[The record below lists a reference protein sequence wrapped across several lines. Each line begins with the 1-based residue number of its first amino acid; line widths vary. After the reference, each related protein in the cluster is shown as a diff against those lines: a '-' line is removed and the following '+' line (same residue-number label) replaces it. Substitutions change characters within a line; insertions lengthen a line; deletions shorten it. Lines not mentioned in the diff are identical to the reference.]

1 MPLRIL
7 PCRAVCAGL
16 ALAGLSLSGCSTS
29 QLVARG
35 ASPLIAHGVAA
46 MNRETDLELA
56 RASIPA
62 NLKMIEA
69 LLLAD
74 PGNVAYRVQAAMGFY
89 GYALGFVEP
98 DERDRAAELYQ
109 RARDHAQVAL
119 EHAGITP
126 ATLTGD
132 AAGLEQALARLDAR
146 AVPALFWT
154 ASAWGKWI
162 ELQLDDPAR
171 LAELPRVESLMQR
184 VLALD
189 ERIIT
194 AARTFLAC
202 ITADARPCLAAI
214 LPVMQPSTSIVRS
227 TQSEPVAIGWGV
239 SCALPV
245 AADGERE
252 AFHATL
258 GRDLTHQPAPTPN
271 SILPTRWQKQAADLL
286 ARRRGIFDAQKP
298 AQALIALTLLGSA
311 AQRGRRLRA
320 QIRHAAP
327 AARPG

>member
-1 MPLRIL
+1 VAI
-7 PCRAVCAGL
+7 AVL
-16 ALAGLSLSGCSTS
+16 FLSGCSTS

-35 ASPLIAHGVAA
+35 ASPLIDYGVTA

-89 GYALGFVEP
+89 GYALGFVES
-98 DERDRAAELYQ
+98 DDRERAVALYQ

-119 EHAGITP
+119 DHAGVTQ
-126 ATLTGD
+126 AMLTGD
-132 AAGLEQALARLDAR
+132 VTVLERALAKLDAR

-171 LAELPRVESLMQR
+171 LAELPRVEMLMRR

-189 ERIIT
+189 ETYYHGGAHLFFGAYYGGRAPMFGGDFAR
-194 AARTFLAC
+194 AARHFDRAAELNHNQLLMV
-202 ITADARPCLAAI
+202 DVYRARYLLRQMGDRA
-214 LPVMQPSTSIVRS
+214 
-227 TQSEPVAIGWGV
+227 
-239 SCALPV
+239 
-245 AADGERE
+245 

-258 GRDLTHQPAPTPN
+258 TRVLDAPAGSDPDLNLANALAKQ
-271 SILPTRWQKQAADLL
+271 QAAALLSQEEDL
-286 ARRRGIFDAQKP
+286 F
-298 AQALIALTLLGSA
+298 
-311 AQRGRRLRA
+311 
-320 QIRHAAP
+320 
-327 AARPG
+327 

>member
-1 MPLRIL
+1 MPLRIQ

-35 ASPLIAHGVAA
+35 ASPLIDHGVAA

-62 NLKMIEA
+62 NLKMVEA

-98 DERDRAAELYQ
+98 DDRDRAAALYQ
-109 RARDHAQVAL
+109 RARDHALVAL
-119 EHAGITP
+119 EQAGVTP

-146 AVPALFWT
+146 AVPAMFWT

-189 ERIIT
+189 ETYYYGGAHLFFGVYYGGRAPMFGGDFVRAGRHFDR
-194 AARTFLAC
+194 AAALSHDRLLFVEVYR
-202 ITADARPCLAAI
+202 ARYLLRQTGDRA
-214 LPVMQPSTSIVRS
+214 
-227 TQSEPVAIGWGV
+227 
-239 SCALPV
+239 
-245 AADGERE
+245 

-258 GRDLTHQPAPTPN
+258 KRVLDAPARLDPDLNLAN
-271 SILPTRWQKQAADLL
+271 AMAKKQAAELLTQEEDL
-286 ARRRGIFDAQKP
+286 F
-298 AQALIALTLLGSA
+298 
-311 AQRGRRLRA
+311 
-320 QIRHAAP
+320 
-327 AARPG
+327 